1 MQQVTSA
8 PRLPR
13 ASVQSCHLSPRRGR
27 GASRSERKGP
37 PCTFGTQSDGTLFT
51 CVCDYVRSQPAPEN
65 QMFSAGEGR
74 EKRCEDKACTH
85 VHCTPFDFRNGGWFT
100 MEMEPQHNQ
109 ICAGRP
115 HAGTEDLK
123 PDWKTGIQNSQE
135 DLWLSFQCLKSS
147 SPRLWVNTSKTNT
160 NQSSPETKI
169 NLGIKKGNK
178 TCLARTPSH
187 VSFTLEV
194 PTLH

>member
-51 CVCDYVRSQPAPEN
+51 CVCDYVRSQPDV
-65 QMFSAGEGR
+65 STTV
-74 EKRCEDKACTH
+74 CTH

-109 ICAGRP
+109 ISAGQP

-147 SPRLWVNTSKTNT
+147 SPRLWINTSKTNT
-160 NQSSPETKI
+160 NQSLPDTKI
-169 NLGIKKGNK
+169 NLGFKKETK
-178 TCLARTPSH
+178 R
-187 VSFTLEV
+187 V
-194 PTLH
+194 